1 MTHFGLDLHSLFDGR
16 VGDSGASVKKFNPHH
31 DRLGRFSSGV
41 GSAPNMDMGAGSGG
55 VDRAREDFKEIMK
68 PYLERMANHGPLG
81 DGSERGGPLRDISEM
96 HVEIEAGGKVRDEID
111 RRRNAIITSPQ
122 FIEREK
128 KLIADQETAYA
139 ALTTPRT
146 ISELAGAQQSVD
158 AKTIAYDKHYGAS
171 TAFNTAYND
180 SPVRER
186 LGRERETLKAER
198 LEIQKQLEPIRQKLN
213 DEFEADFPD
222 WSRSLAS
229 GNERLQ
235 YVYSRMPKDLVDS
248 RDKIDARIDEIVGFT
263 KEAQYVGLTHAAA
276 YGRGGSDT
284 PRKKLVLSA
293 DNPFRSDSNYME
305 KLDTHIAARDAY
317 QKSKK
322 EMEGTVFQGRSDRLG
337 EYNKAVDALNDFRGT
352 AGRRNIIK
360 EVLEDVGVQFSDGTV
375 LLVADPNPNG
385 IELAR
390 RGDALITRSTK
401 RSKAIISLEKVAP
414 YLPKKWVASSNA
426 AHPIRV
432 EWNKALRGKYQ
443 GRGKIITAANNTTLH
458 EMIHNAEDTVP
469 QLLPRERE
477 FHAYRTQGNDSQL
490 LQKLQPGRRYKSHEV
505 SNPDKFY
512 DPYCGKT
519 YNGRNY
525 ELMTMGYAD
534 LMFRTGPKKID
545 PEYEAWVYSVIMR
558 TS

>member
-1 MTHFGLDLHSLFDGR
+1 MTHFGLDFHSRFDGR
-16 VGDSGASVKKFNPHH
+16 VGDSGVSVKKFNPHH
-31 DRLGRFSSGV
+31 DRLGRFSSGAA
-41 GSAPNMDMGAGSGG
+41 GAPNMDMGAGSGG
-55 VDRAREDFKEIMK
+55 VDRAREGFKEIMK
-68 PYLERMANHGPLG
+68 PYLERMATHGSLG

-139 ALTTPRT
+139 ALMMPRT
-146 ISELAGAQQSVD
+146 VTELAGAQQSVD
-158 AKTIAYDKHYGAS
+158 AKTIAYDKHYGAA

-186 LGRERETLKAER
+186 LQRERETLRAER
-198 LEIQKQLEPIRQKLN
+198 FEIHKQLEPIRQKLN
-213 DEFEADFPD
+213 DEFSAANPD
-222 WSRSLAS
+222 WTPAS
-229 GNERLQ
+229 GLARLV
-235 YVYSRMPKDLVDS
+235 YVNSGMPKDLVDKQ
-248 RDKIDARIDEIVGFT
+248 DKYDARLEEIGRFG
-263 KEAQYVGLTHAAA
+263 KEAQNVGLTHAAV

-284 PRKKLVLSA
+284 PRKKMVLSA

-317 QKSKK
+317 RKTKK
-322 EMEGTVFQGRSDRLG
+322 EMEGTVFQGRSDRMG
-337 EYNKAVDALNDFRGT
+337 EYNKAVQALNDFRGT

-360 EVLEDVGVQFSDGTV
+360 EVLEDVGVQFSEGKV
-375 LLVADPNPNG
+375 LVASDPTPNG

-401 RSKAIISLEKVAP
+401 RSKAVISLENVAP

-426 AHPIRV
+426 AHPIRI
-432 EWNKALRGKYQ
+432 EWNTKRRGVYL
-443 GRGKIITAANNTTLH
+443 GGGKIVTAANNTTLH
-458 EMIHNAEDTVP
+458 EMIHNAEATVP
-469 QLLPRERE
+469 QLLPRQRE
-477 FHAYRTQGNDSQL
+477 FHAYRTQGSDSQK
-490 LQKLQPGRRYKSHEV
+490 LQKLEPGRRFRSYEV

-512 DPYCGKT
+512 DSYCGKT
-519 YNGRNY
+519 YGGRNY

-534 LMFRTGPKKID
+534 LMFRTGNKNID